1 MTTAN
6 GTPTRSRSTKPG
18 PATMEELAARV
29 NALTTRLEQAEQ
41 QLAERASAGAGG
53 APGGADEG
61 QDPLYSN
68 VEEWVNT
75 YLLPTFPR
83 PFGAV
88 GITRWYWCAQW
99 WAHDEAVTR
108 FMALWYAWE
117 SARLE
122 MTGMVGWLQ
131 LLDHNLPILCGE
143 DGPFRACN
151 AGKAGHAARHETPP
165 IAETEKA
172 PKDWWDWWG

>member
-1 MTTAN
+1 MTAN
-6 GTPTRSRSTKPG
+6 GVPTRSRGSKPDLVSV
-18 PATMEELAARV
+18 EEVVARV
-29 NALTTRLEQAEQ
+29 AALTTRVEQAEQ
-41 QLAERASAGAGG
+41 QLTERAPAGSGEV
-53 APGGADEG
+53 PGGGDEG
-61 QDPLYSN
+61 QGPLYSD
-68 VEEWVNT
+68 VEAWVNT

-83 PFGAV
+83 PFDTV
-88 GITRWYWCAQW
+88 GVTRWYWCAQW

-131 LLDHNLPILCGE
+131 LLDQNLPILCGE

-151 AGKAGHAARHETPP
+151 AGKVGHAARHVMSP
-165 IAETEKA
+165 IAATEKA
-172 PKDWWDWWG
+172 PPDWWDLWN